1 SHSHARREI
10 GVLAVRL
17 FEAPP
22 PRLAGDVDDRCEY
35 LTDAASAGFCSSRG
49 KHTLHQIGVPRTCE
63 RDRLRKTRRAGRFET
78 MQRFLVEQHGNA
90 EPRAVANPSLDGV
103 DEFSFA
109 ACIVA
114 VLWPF
119 DPANADPK

>member
-1 SHSHARREI
+1 MSRHVLERREHVLRTDHRIGALKSAYCSHSHARREI

-78 MQRFLVEQHGNA
+78 MQ
-90 EPRAVANPSLDGV
+90 
-103 DEFSFA
+103 
-109 ACIVA
+109 
-114 VLWPF
+114 
-119 DPANADPK
+119 

>member
-90 EPRAVANPSLDGV
+90 EPRAVADPYLEGV
-103 DEFSFA
+103 EDIIFA
-109 ACIVA
+109 ACNVTCRLPSHQA
-114 VLWPF
+114 VR
-119 DPANADPK
+119 D